1 MKLPVSGAVHDEREI
16 EAVVAVLRSSTL
28 DIGENVFEF
37 ERRTASLLSKQH
49 GIMVNSGSSALR
61 IAVDLLQLE
70 RGDEIITSPLTFST
84 DIATMVQSGL
94 VPVFVDITPD
104 TYQIDHTKIE
114 AMIGPRTKAILTPN
128 LCGNCPDWDA
138 IRAIADTHG
147 LKVVEDSCDVLDS
160 WQRGERTG
168 ARADIAVTSFA
179 RSHAMTAGGAG
190 GLVGVDDPELF
201 DLGLELRRWGRRSE
215 PYLYGSRKGLQDRFG
230 YLADG
235 TPYDMIF
242 TFDSIGYNFEPT
254 EISAA
259 YGLVQLDKL
268 AGFNQQRRD
277 NWRRLDDFL
286 ATRDGVTRGRT
297 TPETDTTWMRFCF
310 TIDDDLGI
318 DRSEVQE
325 RLEERGVAT
334 RMVWTG
340 NILRQPGFAGI
351 EHRAP
356 EGGLPNCDHI
366 MDNALSL
373 PVHHGL
379 NADHMGYMCEQ
390 LDAVLCS

>member
-147 LKVVEDSCDVLDS
+147 LKVVEDSCDVLNS

-190 GLVGVDDPELF
+190 GLVGVDDPDLF

-286 ATRDGVTRGRT
+286 ATRDGVTGGRT